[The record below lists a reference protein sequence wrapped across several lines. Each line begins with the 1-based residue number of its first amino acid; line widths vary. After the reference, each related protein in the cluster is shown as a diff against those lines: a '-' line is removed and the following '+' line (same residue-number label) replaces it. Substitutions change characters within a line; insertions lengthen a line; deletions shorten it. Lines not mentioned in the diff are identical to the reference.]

1 MWAVVTIIVVVL
13 FVDPLV
19 IGICN
24 ALQRKSSKRTEIS
37 IREGQFK

>member
-13 FVDPLV
+13 VVDPLV

-24 ALQRKSSKRTEIS
+24 ALQRKWSKNRS
-37 IREGQFK
+37 D